1 MRTGRPAAR
10 TTLIPA
16 PQDDLCLAFGNTLA
30 WRGSP
35 MPSESLGGIEDLLRW
50 SADTAKVPA
59 ESIEAARNRLRRH
72 RDDAARLFAEAIA
85 LREAI
90 YRTFSALAASEPVA
104 EKDLALLNREL
115 AEAPRRE
122 TLAQAEDGYA
132 WEVKTIDTSA
142 AGFLAPVLWS
152 AADLLTH
159 AHRRRVRRCAND
171 ACLWLFVDESKA
183 GTRRWCDMSSC
194 GNRAKSRRHYLKTK
208 TG

>member
-16 PQDDLCLAFGNTLA
+16 PQDELCLTFANTRF

-35 MPSESLGGIEDLLRW
+35 MPSESLGGIEDLLHW
-50 SADTAKVPA
+50 LAHTAKVPA

-72 RDDAARLFAEAIA
+72 RNDAGLFADAIA

-104 EKDLALLNREL
+104 EKDLALLNRKL
-115 AEAPRRE
+115 AEAPHRE
-122 TLAQAEDGYA
+122 TLAQGEDGYA
-132 WEVKTIDTSA
+132 WDVKTIDASA

-159 AHRRRVRRCAND
+159 APPPRVRRWD
-171 ACLWLFVDESKA
+171 
-183 GTRRWCDMSSC
+183 
-194 GNRAKSRRHYLKTK
+194 
-208 TG
+208 